1 MKIIACHSN
10 KGGVGKTTTAVN
22 LAYALA
28 ASGRR
33 TLLCDLDPQGAA
45 SFHFRVA
52 PSRKLD
58 EGRFFGSAR
67 RVAAAIRGSDY
78 DGLDILPANL
88 DFRNFDVFLA
98 QAGKSRGRLTKV
110 LGAAAADYD
119 VILLDC
125 PPSLSAL
132 AESVFRAADAMLVPV
147 IPSSLSQRSFG
158 QLLDFL
164 GGSDL
169 AAGRVHALFSM
180 VQARKLLHRQVMTD
194 MRAVHGDLMLQ
205 TLVPFAAEI
214 ERIGLIRAPVLASHP
229 GSTVARVY
237 EAVLAE
243 LAARGAL

>member
-45 SFHFRVA
+45 SFHFRVK
-52 PSRKLD
+52 PSRSLTD
-58 EGRFFGSAR
+58 ERFFGSAR

-88 DFRNFDVFLA
+88 DFRNFDAFLA
-98 QAGKSRGRLTKV
+98 QAGKSRGRLAKA
-110 LGAAAADYD
+110 LSAAATDYD

-132 AESVFRAADAMLVPV
+132 AENVFRAADALLVPV
-147 IPSSLSQRSFG
+147 IPSTLSARSFE

-164 GGSDL
+164 GG
-169 AAGRVHALFSM
+169 ANAVAGRVHAMFSM
-180 VQARKLLHRQVMTD
+180 VQAGKLLHRQVMTE
-194 MRAVHGDLMLQ
+194 MRAAHGDLLLQ
-205 TLVPFAAEI
+205 TFVPFSAEI
-214 ERIGLIRAPVLASHP
+214 ERIGLNRAPVLASHP

-237 EAVLAE
+237 DAVLAE
-243 LAARGAL
+243 LVARRTL